1 MSSRISRAA
10 FASPLSLLSLLSAV
24 AVLGACSSTPK
35 PQFQDEFFSNGTSP
49 YMRSF
54 DVANTEACE
63 GARRAL
69 LSQGYMT
76 TLTRNDTVDAT
87 KNFQPASD
95 QHYTVE
101 FHVVCTAGED
111 ATNTSVMYVNA
122 VQNGYALKKSDTSA
136 SVGLSILGSV
146 SLPIRSNSDAM
157 VKISSETIQKSTFYD
172 SFFGLVSHYLRNAVR
187 SSAIPGDAV
196 TAQPL
201 PAPLVSA
208 TPAPNVLTPA
218 LLPPTVPG
226 AAAAPSTPA
235 VTIVPL
241 SPAKPLVPDTPAASS
256 TAAAA
261 AIMGSDALDPADPAP
276 TPPTPLAP
284 IVSDPQPTPAL
295 DPLNPSSSSNP

>member
-1 MSSRISRAA
+1 MLRPPSGRLSDFIMSSRISRAA
-10 FASPLSLLSLLSAV
+10 FASLSLLLSAV
-24 AVLGACSSTPK
+24 AVLSACSSTPK

-95 QHYTVE
+95 QHYTV
-101 FHVVCTAGED
+101 
-111 ATNTSVMYVNA
+111 
-122 VQNGYALKKSDTSA
+122 
-136 SVGLSILGSV
+136 

-187 SSAIPGDAV
+187 SSAIPGDGV

-201 PAPLVSA
+201 PAPLASA

-226 AAAAPSTPA
+226 AAAAAHSTPA

-241 SPAKPLVPDTPAASS
+241 NPAKPVVPDTPAASS

-261 AIMGSDALDPADPAP
+261 AIMGSDALDPAEPAP
-276 TPPTPLAP
+276 TLQTPLAP
-284 IVSDPQPTPAL
+284 IVPDPQPTPAL
-295 DPLNPSSSSNP
+295 DPISPSSSSNP